1 MRLIRSAFFD
11 FISGYNQESVIPRQN
26 VKGSMEGE
34 TKKSRVLVVDDE
46 LINRKVLEGL
56 LKAQG
61 LDCVS
66 ADSGPAALKLLDAG
80 IDLVLLDIMMPGMDG
95 FAVARAIRERPLFAD
110 LPIVMVTALSAKED
124 RLRAVEAGANDFVA
138 KPIDATEL
146 GVRMSSLLRMKRYH
160 DEVKDY
166 QQHLEQMVQEKT
178 GALRAALDDL
188 EHARMATLQA
198 HMETIHK
205 LSAAA
210 EYKDEDTA
218 SHILRM
224 SRYCAVIARN
234 LGLPPEQVELIL
246 NSSPMHDIGKMGIP
260 DAILLKPGKL
270 TEEEWIVMRRHTV
283 IGASIL
289 RGGSS
294 KYLEIGAVIALSHHE
309 KWDGTGYP
317 RNLAGEDIPLFGR
330 ICALADVFDALTT
343 RRPYKD
349 AYTNERAQAI
359 MADGR
364 GSHFD
369 PKLFDVFIESFGEIL
384 SIQREYQDEDHHA

>member
-1 MRLIRSAFFD
+1 MVLPID
-11 FISGYNQESVIPRQN
+11 
-26 VKGSMEGE
+26 E
-34 TKKSRVLVVDDE
+34 TRRERILVVDDE

-56 LKAQG
+56 LKARG

-66 ADSGPAALKLLDAG
+66 AESGPAALQLLDKS

-95 FAVARAIRERPLFAD
+95 FAVARAIREMPDFAD

-124 RLRAVEAGANDFVA
+124 RLKAVQAGANDFVA

-146 GVRMSSLLRMKRYH
+146 GVRMASLLRMKKYH
-160 DEVKDY
+160 SEVKDY
-166 QQHLEQMVQEKT
+166 QQHLEQMVLEKT
-178 GALRAALDDL
+178 GALRSALADL
-188 EHARMATLQA
+188 EHARQATVQA

-218 SHILRM
+218 SHIMRM
-224 SRYCAVIARN
+224 SRYCAVIAKGY
-234 LGLPPEQVELIL
+234 GLDEIEVDLIL

-270 TEEEWIVMRRHTV
+270 TEEEWVVMRRHTI

-294 KYLEIGAVIALSHHE
+294 KYLDAGAEIALSHHE
-309 KWDGTGYP
+309 KWDGSGYP
-317 RNLAGEDIPLFGR
+317 RGLSGADIPLAGR

-343 RRPYKD
+343 KRPYKQ
-349 AYTNERAQAI
+349 ALSNERSLEI
-359 MADGR
+359 MAVGR
-364 GSHFD
+364 GQHFD
-369 PKLFDVFIESFGEIL
+369 PDLYDVFLANYDQVLE
-384 SIQREYQDEDHHA
+384 IQRSFKEE